1 VVRDEVK
8 FVAIMEENIKGKDKP
23 TILAALAH
31 PDDESFGMGGTLAL
45 YAQRGVAVH
54 LICATRGEVGEVE
67 PEMLKGYQSIGD
79 LRENEL
85 RCAAEKLGLAGVH
98 FLGYRDS
105 GMTGSE
111 NNHDSRALA
120 NASVEEVAGK
130 IVHYIREL
138 RPQVVL
144 TFDPVGGYR
153 HPDHIAIHN
162 ATVKAFYAA
171 GDPEAYPGDLPP
183 YQPKKLYYHTMPRKL
198 MRWVVRLLPL
208 FGKDPRHW
216 GQNEDIDLVSVVK
229 EDFPV
234 HAWIDYSPVAALKA
248 EASACHASQGGTG
261 FARGPLRWAFRL
273 AAGKDGFMRAYP
285 NPEPGLRER
294 DLFAGVNGSGG

>member
-1 VVRDEVK
+1 
-8 FVAIMEENIKGKDKP
+8 MEENIKGKEKL

-111 NNHDSRALA
+111 NNQDSRSLA
-120 NASVEEVAGK
+120 KAPIEEVAGK

-162 ATVKAFYAA
+162 ATVKAFYSA
-171 GDPEAYPGDLPP
+171 GDPGAYPEDLSP
-183 YQPKKLYYHTMPRKL
+183 YLPRKLYYHTMPRKL
-198 MRWVVRLLPL
+198 MRWAVRLLPL

-216 GQNEDIDLVSVVK
+216 GQNEDIDLVSVVE

-248 EASACHASQGGTG
+248 EASACHASQGGMG
-261 FARGPLRWAFRL
+261 FARGPLSWAFRL

-285 NPEPGLRER
+285 EPEPGLRER